1 MTSAKTSPKWQS
13 RLWARVQYLLPH
25 HLISRLVFRVTR
37 WRAPWTTW
45 LIRRF
50 VRVFGVD
57 LGEAAETDPAAYPT
71 FNAFFTRRLAEG
83 ARPLE
88 GGPTDWI
95 SPVDGRVSQIGHIQ
109 SGNIFQAKGRA
120 YTAVELLGGDEALAA
135 PFKDGS
141 FATLYLSPSD
151 YHRIHMPVTGTLRE
165 MIHVP
170 GRLFSVSTGTVAE
183 VPRLFARNERL
194 VCLFD
199 TDDGPMAMVLV
210 GAINVAAIETV
221 WAGLVTPSPQRQ
233 VGRWTYGGDTG
244 LSIRLERGA
253 EMGRFNMGST
263 VVLLAP
269 KGVDFDTA
277 WQAEMPIKL
286 GQRLQTREAGDEG
299 EEQARQGSA

>member
-1 MTSAKTSPKWQS
+1 MATGSSSVKWQS

-25 HLISRLVFRVTR
+25 HLISGLVFRATR
-37 WRAPWTTW
+37 WRAPWTPW

-50 VRVFGVD
+50 VRAYGVNLD
-57 LGEAAETDPAAYPT
+57 EAAESQASAYPT
-71 FNAFFTRRLAEG
+71 FNAFFTRALADG
-83 ARPLE
+83 ARPIE
-88 GGPTDWI
+88 GEANDWI
-95 SPVDGRVSQIGHIQ
+95 SPVDGRISQIGHIQ

-120 YTAVELLGGDEALAA
+120 YTAAELLGGDEVLAEQ
-135 PFKDGS
+135 FKDGS

-151 YHRIHMPVTGTLRE
+151 YHRVHMPIDGRLRE

-170 GRLFSVSTGTVAE
+170 GRLFSVSTGTVGM

-199 TDDGPMAMVLV
+199 TADGPMAMVLV

-233 VGRWTYGGDTG
+233 IGRWRYDEETG
-244 LSIRLERGA
+244 LSIRLKRGA

-263 VVLLAP
+263 VILLTAP
-269 KGVDFDTA
+269 GVDFDRR
-277 WQAEMPIKL
+277 WQPEAPIRL
-286 GQRLQTREAGDEG
+286 GRRLQAGSGDL
-299 EEQARQGSA
+299 S

>member
-1 MTSAKTSPKWQS
+1 MTSPSNAVTWQS
-13 RLWARVQYLLPH
+13 RLWARTQYILPH
-25 HLISRLVFRVTR
+25 HLISGLVFRVTR
-37 WRAPWTTW
+37 WRAPWTEW

-50 VRVFGVD
+50 VKTFGVN
-57 LGEAAETDPAAYPT
+57 LGEAAQTDPADYPT
-71 FNAFFTRRLAEG
+71 FNAFFTRPLAEG
-83 ARPLE
+83 ARPIE
-88 GGPTDWI
+88 GPETTWV
-95 SPVDGRVSQIGHIQ
+95 SPVDGGISQIGHIQ

-120 YTAVELLGGDEALAA
+120 YTATDLLGGDKSLAE

-199 TDDGPMAMVLV
+199 TADGPMAMVLV
-210 GAINVAAIETV
+210 GAINVSAIETV

-233 VGRWTYGGDTG
+233 IGRWSYGGETG

-263 VVLLAP
+263 VILLAA
-269 KGVDFDTA
+269 KGVEFDTA

-286 GQRLQTREAGDEG
+286 GQRLQASDSGDKGEVKTEG
-299 EEQARQGSA
+299 

>member
-1 MTSAKTSPKWQS
+1 MTSPSNNVKWQS
-13 RLWARVQYLLPH
+13 RLWARIQYVLPH
-25 HLISRLVFRVTR
+25 HLISGLVFRVTR

-45 LIRRF
+45 LIQRF
-50 VRVFGVD
+50 VKAFGVN
-57 LGEAAETDPAAYPT
+57 LGEAAKTDPADYPT
-71 FNAFFTRRLAEG
+71 FNAFFTRSLAKG
-83 ARPLE
+83 ARPIE
-88 GGPTDWI
+88 GGAQEWI
-95 SPVDGRVSQIGHIQ
+95 SPVDGRISQIGHIQ

-120 YTAVELLGGDEALAA
+120 YTATELLGGDESLAE

-170 GRLFSVSTGTVAE
+170 GRLFSVSTGTVSE

-199 TDDGPMAMVLV
+199 TADGPMAMVLV
-210 GAINVAAIETV
+210 GAINVSAIETV

-233 VGRWTYGGDTG
+233 IGRWTYGGDSG
-244 LSIRLERGA
+244 MSIHLERGV

-263 VVLLAP
+263 VIILTSP
-269 KGVDFDTA
+269 GVEFDTA

-286 GQRLQTREAGDEG
+286 GQQLQGREVADESEVTAEG
-299 EEQARQGSA
+299 